1 MPYCSYTSIL
11 QTFLYIHEIIILDN
25 YFLFIKN
32 FSTNYIVIF
41 SQNRK
46 LVFVNYFMYLE
57 IDK

>member
-1 MPYCSYTSIL
+1 MPYCSYTYIL